1 MYIFAE
7 LYGTSQLGTF
17 WRFNHSLMEL
27 WPDQPTVARRRRCNN
42 TAILVT
48 SNHREMHGIS
58 EESRYVYVCNL
69 GSFAFIHNYDTTYG
83 SYAEMYFQQCT
94 FAKIYVNKRQAVFN
108 DEQ

>member
-1 MYIFAE
+1 
-7 LYGTSQLGTF
+7 
-17 WRFNHSLMEL
+17 MEL
-27 WPDQPTVARRRRCNN
+27 WPDRPTVARRRRCNN
-42 TAILVT
+42 TATLVT
-48 SNHREMHGIS
+48 SNHREIHGIS